1 MRKITRFIYLNSY
14 AILILICGI
23 IAALLPL
30 YKVSWWFVIPQA
42 VVCLFCLKRAVQLF
56 STWNDKMNKYDI
68 LMRRNRNDFHPNSF
82 KPFMNAPC
90 GRLLVKAVL
99 HDLGISKRYKELL
112 VFRDPFLVSA
122 RKNCTPQETSI
133 YINNEDLI

>member
-1 MRKITRFIYLNSY
+1 MRKTARFIYLNTY

-30 YKVSWWFVIPQA
+30 YKVTWWLVIPQA
-42 VVCLFCLKRAVQLF
+42 VVCLFCMKQAVQLF
-56 STWNDKMNKYDI
+56 STWGDKMDKYDI
-68 LMRRNRNDFHPNSF
+68 LMRRNREDFHPNSF

-99 HDLGISKRYKELL
+99 HDLGISGRYRELL
-112 VFRDPFLVSA
+112 VFREPLLVRA
-122 RKNCTPQETSI
+122 RKNCTAQQTNI
-133 YINNEDLI
+133 YINEDII

>member
-1 MRKITRFIYLNSY
+1 MRKIIRFLYLNIY

-30 YKVSWWFVIPQA
+30 YKMTWWLVIPQA
-42 VVCLFCLKRAVQLF
+42 VVCLFCLKQAVRLF
-56 STWNDKMNKYDI
+56 STWNDKMSKYDI
-68 LMRRNRNDFHPNSF
+68 LMRRNRDDFHPNSF

-99 HDLGISKRYKELL
+99 HDLGITNRYRELL

-122 RKNCTPQETSI
+122 RKNCTVQETKI
-133 YINNEDLI
+133 YINEDVI